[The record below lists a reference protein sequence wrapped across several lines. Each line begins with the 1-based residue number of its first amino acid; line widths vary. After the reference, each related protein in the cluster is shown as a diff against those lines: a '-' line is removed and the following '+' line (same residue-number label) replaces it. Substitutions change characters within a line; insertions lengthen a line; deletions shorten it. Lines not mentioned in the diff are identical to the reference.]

1 MRLDKV
7 RNSTNFCILRFER
20 HPKLALIDCDEC
32 GKQISD
38 KAIHCIQCGAPI
50 GQLPNSPIKEPFNT
64 KKVAEDDSVKSFLEL
79 HPEASSSNTRR
90 KAELL
95 SCRPETGG
103 GTIRDTET
111 QTVMSY
117 SPFDVSDGKLLSG
130 HEGSIIE
137 YEKSSGR
144 LLLIAPENTFENQF
158 VKKSGR
164 IKPTQPESASS
175 QFKSSSDGEDQI
187 KSSSDGEDQNKISKN
202 YIWYLM
208 IIILLGGF
216 WFSKGTPSPELIFAG
231 SQAKSACVRL
241 ASENKGSG
249 MILDNVEVVANATW
263 LKDGKR
269 VVQLTQTDN
278 GKIRTI
284 MCLYGNGMVSIPSMF
299 EQSRWR

>member
-7 RNSTNFCILRFER
+7 RRSTSLQVTEVKRSPNM
-20 HPKLALIDCDEC
+20 ALIDCDEC

-38 KAIHCIQCGAPI
+38 KAVHCIQCGAPI
-50 GQLPNSPIKEPFNT
+50 GQSPNAPIKEPFST
-64 KKVAEDDSVKSFLEL
+64 EKVVEDDSLKSFVEL
-79 HPEASSSNTRR
+79 HPEASNSNTRR
-90 KAELL
+90 KAKLL
-95 SCRPETGG
+95 SCKPETGG
-103 GTIRDTET
+103 GTIQDTET
-111 QTVMSY
+111 QAIMSY

-158 VKKSGR
+158 VKKSGQ

-175 QFKSSSDGEDQI
+175 QF

-216 WFSKGTPSPELIFAG
+216 WFSKGTPSPELIFAR
-231 SQAKSACVRL
+231 SQAKSECVRL

-249 MILDNVEVVANATW
+249 MILDNVDVVANDTW

>member
-1 MRLDKV
+1 M
-7 RNSTNFCILRFER
+7 
-20 HPKLALIDCDEC
+20 ALIDCYEC

-38 KAIHCIQCGAPI
+38 KAGHCIQCGAPI
-50 GQLPNSPIKEPFNT
+50 EQLSNAPIKEPSST
-64 KKVAEDDSVKSFLEL
+64 KELDYDDSVKSSLEL
-79 HPEASSSNTRR
+79 LPEASNSNTRR
-90 KAELL
+90 KAKIL
-95 SCRPETGG
+95 SCKSETGG
-103 GTIRDTET
+103 GTIQDIET
-111 QTVMSY
+111 QAIMSY
-117 SPFDVSDGKLLSG
+117 SPFEVSGGKLLSG

-158 VKKSGR
+158 VKNSGR
-164 IKPTQPESASS
+164 IKPTQPASASS
-175 QFKSSSDGEDQI
+175 QFKSSSG
-187 KSSSDGEDQNKISKN
+187 GEDQNKISKN

-208 IIILLGGF
+208 VIILLGGF

-231 SQAKSACVRL
+231 SQAKSECVRL
-241 ASENKGSG
+241 ASENKGSM
-249 MILDNVEVVANATW
+249 MILDNVDVVANDTW

-299 EQSRWR
+299 EQNRWR

>member
-1 MRLDKV
+1 M
-7 RNSTNFCILRFER
+7 ER
-20 HPKLALIDCDEC
+20 RPNMALIDCYEC

-38 KAIHCIQCGAPI
+38 KAGHCIQCGAPI
-50 GQLPNSPIKEPFNT
+50 EQLTNAPIKEPYST
-64 KKVAEDDSVKSFLEL
+64 KELDYDDSVKSSLEL
-79 HPEASSSNTRR
+79 LPEASNSNTRR
-90 KAELL
+90 KAKIL
-95 SCRPETGG
+95 SCKSETGG
-103 GTIRDTET
+103 GTIQDIET
-111 QTVMSY
+111 QAIMSY

-158 VKKSGR
+158 VKKSDR
-164 IKPTQPESASS
+164 IKPTQPAAASS
-175 QFKSSSDGEDQI
+175 QFKSSSG
-187 KSSSDGEDQNKISKN
+187 GEDQNKISKN

-208 IIILLGGF
+208 VIILLGGF
-216 WFSKGTPSPELIFAG
+216 WFSKGTPSPELIFNG
-231 SQAKSACVRL
+231 SQAKSACVHL
-241 ASENKGSG
+241 ASKNKGSG
-249 MILDNVEVVANATW
+249 MILDNVDVVANDTW

-284 MCLYGNGMVSIPSMF
+284 MCLYGNGMVTIPSMI